1 MMDKIFYLITEGIKN
16 TWRHKVTA
24 FTAIFSLFISL
35 YIIGIITIAGDNSY
49 KILQYLRS
57 KYKIEVF
64 FNEDLTNEEA
74 IGVIHKIKKVKGVK
88 TATLI
93 DKEDALRIFKDQFGE
108 SIIELLGYN
117 PLPASSVV
125 NVDRNIR
132 KPLKIEPIIQEIK
145 SMKYVDEVKY
155 QGNLI
160 RKIERNYKRV
170 ADYIP
175 YFSGIT
181 ILIVG
186 LIIYNMI
193 KVSIYSR
200 RETIKSLQIIG
211 ATRIF
216 IKLPFIF
223 EGILISLISVFLVS
237 PALVVTVKGANYILG
252 NFTAF
257 SINAIVDYSL
267 FLWLLTLVV
276 SISIIASY
284 RAASSF
290 LK

>member
-1 MMDKIFYLITEGIKN
+1 MDKIFYLITEGIKN

-175 YFSGIT
+175 YFSGII

-211 ATRIF
+211 ATRLF